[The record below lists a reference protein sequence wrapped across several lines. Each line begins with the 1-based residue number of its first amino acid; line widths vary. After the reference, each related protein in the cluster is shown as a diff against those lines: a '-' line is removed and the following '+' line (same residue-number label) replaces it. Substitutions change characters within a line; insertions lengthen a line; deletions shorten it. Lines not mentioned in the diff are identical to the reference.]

1 MDFFSTSE
9 LLGTSPILMLSLFS
23 LIAMLVNALVK
34 NSANA
39 VFGVSIVGIIASIA
53 CCIYTFPYFDNSNLP
68 QTAFSDM
75 LLIGGLPS
83 FFGILFLL
91 ISLFSIFIAKPY
103 LEKEEYHYGEYY
115 VLILIATIGMLI
127 LGAAADLITVFLGIE
142 IMSVS
147 FYVLAGY
154 YRNKLS
160 SNESALKYLRNDR
173 NHKSFANCNNVSA
186 GIFRSSSHYRMGI
199 DLDRVCVQSC
209 SSSFSYVGARC
220 V

>member
-23 LIAMLVNALVK
+23 LIAMLANALLK

-53 CCIYTFPYFDNSNLP
+53 CCIYTFPYFDDSNLP

-91 ISLFSIFIAKPY
+91 IALFSIFIAKPY

-160 SNESALKYLRNDR
+160 SNESALKYFLLGA
-173 NHKSFANCNNVSA
+173 FATGFLLY
-186 GIFRSSSHYRMGI
+186 GIALIYGTT
-199 DLDRVCVQSC
+199 
-209 SSSFSYVGARC
+209 GT
-220 V
+220 